1 MNNRVGHMTYETYD
15 APTTTIVKSAIKV
28 GYGSLAIGAAGLWA
42 YRNGKI
48 EQGTA
53 TISLGVLCTGFGYAL
68 GVVRSAFAYGS
79 E

>member
-1 MNNRVGHMTYETYD
+1 MTYETYE
-15 APTTTIVKSAIKV
+15 APTITAAKSGAKV
-28 GYGSLAIGAAGLWA
+28 SWGSLAIGAAGLWA

-68 GVVRSAFAYGS
+68 GVVRSAFAYGTTALS
-79 E
+79 

>member
-1 MNNRVGHMTYETYD
+1 MTYETYD

-48 EQGTA
+48 NERTA
-53 TISLGVLCTGFGYAL
+53 AIAFVVLGIGLGYPLGVL
-68 GVVRSAFAYGS
+68 RSAVAYGS